1 MGPSIQK
8 LVQIINQNSISIS
21 FFTLEISTKINAA
34 EKENKVT
41 ELYHFL
47 KTELSKY
54 FVMNFEIVDI
64 QIGFPKKLLTLT
76 AKAHDLLLKVLYY
89 YYFFNLLF
97 ILEKYFNQKIF
108 KFLSLKSKISR

>member
-1 MGPSIQK
+1 MGPSIKK
-8 LVQIINQNSISIS
+8 LVQIIHQNSISIS

-34 EKENKVT
+34 EKENKLT

-47 KTELSKY
+47 KSELSKF

-76 AKAHDLLLKVLYY
+76 AKAHDLLLKVLYF
-89 YYFFNLLF
+89 YFIYFLNLLV
-97 ILEKYFNQKIF
+97 
-108 KFLSLKSKISR
+108 